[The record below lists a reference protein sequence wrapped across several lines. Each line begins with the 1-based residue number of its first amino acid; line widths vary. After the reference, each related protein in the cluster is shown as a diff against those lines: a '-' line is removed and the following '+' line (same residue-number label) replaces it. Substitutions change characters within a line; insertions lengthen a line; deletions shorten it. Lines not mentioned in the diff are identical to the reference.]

1 MLTLTAGDAAL
12 RFDGGNEVIVKA
24 RLSALFA
31 IHDNRVPFG
40 EVLVADAP
48 RARFTRCAPRA
59 QANAKVLTVRTLGKH
74 VSTGT
79 FAQMARTAEL
89 LESASR
95 YLPVGAYGRCDLGGE
110 ERAQISRHVAA
121 AREVVETEY
130 MSRNY
135 AMVLRGEEAI
145 ASARALLGL
154 HAREIVRGRW
164 GRFVWNDRNPLAL
177 CIENKADGYRLGESF
192 AQLYEYTE
200 TGDVPAARVVCYHTF
215 KDAPT
220 QAAKRNLFWADVGFL
235 APLYQADNTALQA
248 RSPWIADRYPQALAP
263 TL

>member
-1 MLTLTAGDAAL
+1 MLPLTTGDATL
-12 RFDGGNEVIVKA
+12 KFDGGSEVVVKA
-24 RLSALFA
+24 TLSPLFA
-31 IHDNRVPFG
+31 IHGNRVPFG
-40 EVLVADAP
+40 EVLVDGASSE
-48 RARFTRCAPRA
+48 RFTRCAPRA
-59 QANAKVLTVRTLGKH
+59 RANDKVLTVRMLGRH
-74 VSTGT
+74 VSTGS
-79 FAQMARTAEL
+79 FARMARTAEL

-95 YLPVGAYGRCDLGGE
+95 YLPVGAYGRCDIGGE

-121 AREVVETEY
+121 AREVVEAEY

-145 ASARALLGL
+145 AAARALLGL

-164 GRFVWNDRNPLAL
+164 GRFVWNDRDPLAL

-192 AQLYEYTE
+192 AQLYEYVE

-215 KDAPT
+215 KEAPT
-220 QAAKRNLFWADVGFL
+220 QTAKRNLFWADVGFL

-248 RSPWIADRYPQALAP
+248 RSPWIADRYQQEL
-263 TL
+263 